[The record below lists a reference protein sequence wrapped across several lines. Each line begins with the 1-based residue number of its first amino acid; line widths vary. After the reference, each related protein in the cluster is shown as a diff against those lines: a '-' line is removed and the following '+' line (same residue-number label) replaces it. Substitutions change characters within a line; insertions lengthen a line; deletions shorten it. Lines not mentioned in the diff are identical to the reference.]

1 MGFLSIALPLV
12 SLQDSKISPA
22 VNNQN
27 QLHRSFPGNGSDITP
42 HLYTALLS
50 APHNTDL
57 SPERTEVAFTHHA
70 LSNAL
75 SLMLLRERHI
85 NYHIKNENQ
94 VHQPFWDLVV
104 TSLPLP
110 PLQSLIAVLHFRWL
124 NKTVSIL
131 DFSAHFRS
139 CLSRKE

>member
-12 SLQDSKISPA
+12 SLRDSKISSA

-75 SLMLLRERHI
+75 SLMLLRERQI

>member
-1 MGFLSIALPLV
+1 MDFLSIALPLV
-12 SLQDSKISPA
+12 SLQDSKISSA

-27 QLHRSFPGNGSDITP
+27 QLHRSIPGNGSEITP

-57 SPERTEVAFTHHA
+57 TPERTDMAFTHHA
-70 LSNAL
+70 LSNEL
-75 SLMLLRERHI
+75 SLMLLRERQI